1 MSAGFASLWRAL
13 GGGSG
18 RAASGSETSRWV
30 VVDTETSGL
39 DPQRDRLLAIGA
51 VAVDGGAIVVDD
63 SFEAVLRG
71 EASGDAANIAV
82 HGLGR
87 DAQAAGIPATVAIEA
102 FRDWAADAPCV
113 GFHADFDREVLRTAF
128 AGAGVAGFDRPWL
141 DLAPL
146 AAALMPD
153 AQRRADK
160 SLDDWLSAFG
170 IECAFRH
177 NAASDALATA
187 ELLLRLRAVAAS
199 QGAHGFDALVKA
211 SRQQKWLGN
220 AG

>member
-1 MSAGFASLWRAL
+1 MSADFASLWRAL
-13 GGGSG
+13 VGG
-18 RAASGSETSRWV
+18 RTHAATDAQAGRWV

-39 DPQRDRLLAIGA
+39 DPRRDRLLAIGG

-87 DAQAAGIPATVAIEA
+87 DAQAAGTPAMVAIEA

-128 AGAGVAGFDRPWL
+128 AGAGVAGDDRPWL

-146 AAALMPD
+146 ATALLPD
-153 AQRRADK
+153 ARRRADA
-160 SLDDWLSAFG
+160 SLDEWLAAFD
-170 IECAFRH
+170 IECGFRH

-187 ELLLRLRAVAAS
+187 ELLLRLRAVAAA
-199 QGAHGFDALVKA
+199 QGARGFDALVRA

-220 AG
+220 RG